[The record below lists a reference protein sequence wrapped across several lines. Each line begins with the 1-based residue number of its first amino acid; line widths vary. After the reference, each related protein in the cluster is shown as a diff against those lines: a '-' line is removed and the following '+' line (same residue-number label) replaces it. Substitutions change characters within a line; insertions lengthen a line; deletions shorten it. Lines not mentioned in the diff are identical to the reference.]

1 MNHLLSLLACLTKRD
16 PHAIIAIDVDP
27 DHPQHVSRAELWRR
41 TLQLRAD
48 LATAGV
54 GRGDAV
60 LVCLPGW
67 SHLLDWHIATASL
80 GARVIAVDPADTTGP
95 AGRVD
100 LARVLDRIRPK
111 VAVAAHGDPAPG
123 ASGTPEASAP
133 SGASVPATTLPA
145 VLREALERTG
155 APAPT
160 VAVVSGPFGRPPV
173 DPSSY
178 DVGAG
183 AWLPSAA
190 TAGMPMPEVTG
201 DEPAVAFGPRLA
213 AHRESALTRHATA
226 TAEALDIRA
235 DDVVLC
241 TRPPS
246 DVVGLGTA
254 LATALA
260 GGTCLL
266 DPSPATPRR
275 VLGEL
280 GRFGAT
286 HLVTDEATAAAVAGE
301 RRDAGPGTGDFPPE
315 ETHTP
320 PWRHLGIIDSGPGTD
335 ATARRA
341 AGAVGVSVTVLFGTP
356 DLLFPVTVTHADTD
370 TGADRP
376 GADRATAPT
385 AHPVSAG
392 VELRVVEP
400 GSGGPV
406 DPGTTGELRVRG
418 HPVPCGLLLGTAG
431 PEADDA
437 AHGAD
442 GTATDGSAGHRLDA
456 DGWWATGQS
465 AVAAPGGGV
474 RHLGP
479 VTADTGG

>member
-16 PHAIIAIDVDP
+16 PHAIIAIDVDA

-100 LARVLDRIRPK
+100 LAHVLDRIRPK
-111 VAVAAHGDPAPG
+111 VAVAAHGDPAPSATSASADAEVADG
-123 ASGTPEASAP
+123 ASGTPGVSAAS
-133 SGASVPATTLPA
+133 GTSVPATTLPV

-266 DPSPATPRR
+266 DPAPAAPRR

-301 RRDAGPGTGDFPPE
+301 RDPGFDAGDFPPE

-320 PWRHLGIIDSGPGTD
+320 PWRHLGIVDSGPGTD

-341 AGAVGVSVTVLFGTP
+341 AGAVGAVGVSVTVLFGTP
-356 DLLFPVTVTHADTD
+356 DLLFPVTVAHAGTD
-370 TGADRP
+370 TGADRS
-376 GADRATAPT
+376 GADGSTAPT
-385 AHPVSAG
+385 AHPVSAE
-392 VELRVVEP
+392 VELRVVDP
-400 GSGGPV
+400 GSGEPV
-406 DPGTTGELRVRG
+406 APGTPGELRVRG
-418 HPVPCGLLLGTAG
+418 HPVPCGLLLGAEES
-431 PEADDA
+431 PADDA
-437 AHGAD
+437 
-442 GTATDGSAGHRLDA
+442 T
-456 DGWWATGQS
+456 DGWWATGES
-465 AVAAPGGGV
+465 AAPAPGGGV